1 MKPLNK
7 AIRAAQLE
15 GLDWREEIYTFL
27 LAYRTTPQC
36 STGVAPAQLLF
47 NREVRSTIPMSPEKR
62 EVVYK
67 ELHNKAKKMWR
78 RSNARQK
85 HMLTS
90 REEQEDRKFQL
101 EIQFWLD
108 NSTVIS

>member
-47 NREVRSTIPMSPEKR
+47 NRSTIPMSPEKR

-67 ELHNKAKKMWR
+67 ELHNKAKENVEKKQR
-78 RSNARQK
+78 RAKTYVDKKRRARQ
-85 HMLTS
+85 S
-90 REEQEDRKFQL
+90 QISGGD
-101 EIQFWLD
+101 
-108 NSTVIS
+108 TVLVRQ

>member
-47 NREVRSTIPMSPEKR
+47 NREV
-62 EVVYK
+62 
-67 ELHNKAKKMWR
+67 
-78 RSNARQK
+78 
-85 HMLTS
+85 
-90 REEQEDRKFQL
+90 
-101 EIQFWLD
+101 
-108 NSTVIS
+108 